1 VTGLKQVVSS
11 LVLRIGMV
19 LFLAL
24 CIVELIALSQ
34 VRVCVYA
41 HALIHIKNDMKNR
54 KIGKEMSKERQVLFL
69 QILYCAIHVECCAP
83 W

>member
-1 VTGLKQVVSS
+1 
-11 LVLRIGMV
+11 
-19 LFLAL
+19 
-24 CIVELIALSQ
+24 